1 MIAIHY
7 STEGEDLR
15 LEKGSRFRLKK
26 SETLFL
32 KTKEKTVLTR
42 GSGSYG
48 IHKLLE
54 LDIKVC
60 FPEYVD
66 LYLLPTEILIK
77 KYKLT
82 PTNQLQKVSG
92 VPNQYTD
99 NLGYGIVAFS
109 ETTLPKDLVA
119 AKLKVCLSPDATLL
133 QKLKWVFTKNI
144 TYIYDK

>member
-15 LEKGSRFRLKK
+15 LEKGKRFRLRKT
-26 SETLFL
+26 ETLFL
-32 KTKEKTVLTR
+32 KTKDKTVLTR

-48 IHKLLE
+48 IYKLLE
-54 LDIKVC
+54 LDMKVC
-60 FPEYVD
+60 FPEYLE
-66 LYLLPTEILIK
+66 LYLLPTDVLIK

-82 PTNQLQKVSG
+82 PTNHVQKIAG

-99 NLGYGIVAFS
+99 NLGYGIVALS
-109 ETTLPKDLVA
+109 EMTLPKDLVV

-133 QKLKWVFTKNI
+133 QKIKWVFTKNI